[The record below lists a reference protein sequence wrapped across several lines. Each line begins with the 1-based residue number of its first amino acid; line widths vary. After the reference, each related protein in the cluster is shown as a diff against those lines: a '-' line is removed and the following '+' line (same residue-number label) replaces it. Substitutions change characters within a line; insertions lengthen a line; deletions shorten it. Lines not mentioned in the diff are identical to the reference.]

1 MLEQQVGQT
10 RRHDNTDAVVEHEV
24 LHAWAFLGTTGFAD

>member
-1 MLEQQVGQT
+1 VLEEQVNQA

-24 LHAWAFLGTTGFAD
+24 LHAWAFLGTADLAD